1 MNRPNIRITA
11 SLAASLLLPAY
22 AAWTQPSPHW
32 NQQSPSAAPGA
43 TSQSPS
49 SVQPSPSVAAKQQAS
64 SSSQSSTQQAPP
76 TASQQAPQQSG
87 QTFKREV
94 NLVDVLF
101 TVLNRRNKLVP
112 DLEQGDFKVFDEGK
126 PQEIRYFSKQSDLP
140 LRIGMLLDTSNSIRE
155 RIKFEQD
162 ASVSFLFSVLRR
174 NKDEASVM
182 TFDDEPQIIQAFTS
196 DTGALRDQIMG
207 TRAGGGTAIYDAIYE
222 ACSKQLNHPPR
233 PPGDLPDVVRRVMI
247 LISDGEDNLSLH
259 TRSEAIELA
268 QRTSVVIYTISTSTQ
283 WVALEETNPE
293 KTSNRKFH
301 LTDGD
306 KILQD
311 LAEQTG
317 GRAFFPYHVDDLD
330 QSFQD
335 IGDELRNQYSIAYQ
349 PLNYVL
355 DGRYH
360 KIRVEVPDHKGYQV
374 RARRGYYARPNQGNN
389 AAGDSNSSGAQGTPR
404 GTQQGSPER
413 TSKP

>member
-1 MNRPNIRITA
+1 MNQPNIRIA
-11 SLAASLLLPAY
+11 AFLAASLL
-22 AAWTQPSPHW
+22 
-32 NQQSPSAAPGA
+32 SPSAGWAQ
-43 TSQSPS
+43 QSS
-49 SVQPSPSVAAKQQAS
+49 ADAAKQQAPS
-64 SSSQSSTQQAPP
+64 SPQSSNQQQTPPPTNQQAP
-76 TASQQAPQQSG
+76 AQSG
-87 QTFKREV
+87 QTFRREV

-140 LRIGMLLDTSNSIRE
+140 LRIGMLLDTSNSIRD

-174 NKDEASVM
+174 NKDEAFVM
-182 TFDDEPQIIQAFTS
+182 TFDDEPQVIQGFTS

-207 TRAGGGTAIYDAIYE
+207 TRAGGGTAIYDAIFE

-233 PPGDLPDVVRRVMI
+233 PPGDQPDVVRRVMI

-283 WVALEETNPE
+283 WVSLSETNPE
-293 KTSNRKFH
+293 KTSDRKYH

-311 LAEQTG
+311 LAEETG
-317 GRAFFPYHVDDLD
+317 GRSFFPYHVDDLD

-349 PLNYVL
+349 PANYVL

-360 KIRVEVPDHKGYQV
+360 KIRLEVPDHKGYQV

-389 AAGDSNSSGAQGTPR
+389 AAGDSGSPGPQGTPQGPPQ
-404 GTQQGSPER
+404 GTPQGSPHG

>member
-1 MNRPNIRITA
+1 MNQPRILIAAFLTA
-11 SLAASLLLPAY
+11 AFLLLPPAVP
-22 AAWTQPSPHW
+22 AQQSSSDARPQSQPSP
-32 NQQSPSAAPGA
+32 PAATG
-43 TSQSPS
+43 
-49 SVQPSPSVAAKQQAS
+49 
-64 SSSQSSTQQAPP
+64 QQAP
-76 TASQQAPQQSG
+76 AQGG
-87 QTFKREV
+87 QTFIREV

-112 DLEQGDFKVFDEGK
+112 DLEQGDFKVLDDGK
-126 PQEIRYFSKQSDLP
+126 PQEIRYFSKQTDLP
-140 LRIGMLLDTSNSIRE
+140 LRIGMLLDTSNSIRD

-174 NKDEASVM
+174 NKDEAFVM
-182 TFDDEPQIIQAFTS
+182 TFDDEPQIIQSFTS
-196 DTGALRDQIMG
+196 DTGALRDQITA
-207 TRAGGGTAIYDAIYE
+207 TRAGGGTAIYDAIYD

-233 PPGDLPDVVRRVMI
+233 PPGDQPDVVRRVMI
-247 LISDGEDNLSLH
+247 LISDGEDNLSTH

-283 WVALEETNPE
+283 WVSLEETNPN
-293 KTSNRKFH
+293 KTSDRKYH
-301 LTDGD
+301 LTEGD

-311 LAEQTG
+311 LAEETG

-349 PLNYVL
+349 PANYVR

-374 RARRGYYARPNQGNN
+374 RARRGYFARANRES
-389 AAGDSNSSGAQGTPR
+389 DSNAPPAPGAASP
-404 GTQQGSPER
+404 QGSAQP
-413 TSKP
+413 